1 LHNHKTYKKP
11 IRFYSLAKKSK
22 NSFFASQRVQSEP
35 VRAYGE
41 RWSFLGGSGREGVI
55 LAEEDRWKRKKNVVL
70 VRFNQMFGF
79 NGGGGG
85 GDNGATVRVLG
96 NFALAIGL
104 TYLSMTGHLGWLL
117 DAIVSIWVLLSIWL
131 WSYLLIDF
139 YFQGNNKNIKIRLC
153 LIYLKFGFIY
163 ICMIRTVTLI

>member
-1 LHNHKTYKKP
+1 
-11 IRFYSLAKKSK
+11 
-22 NSFFASQRVQSEP
+22 

-41 RWSFLGGSGREGVI
+41 RWSFLGGSGREDVI
-55 LAEEDRWKRKKNVVL
+55 LAEEDRWKRKKMVIL
-70 VRFNQMFGF
+70 VRFNQRFGF

-85 GDNGATVRVLG
+85 GDSVAIARVLG

-104 TYLSMTGHLGWLL
+104 TYRSMTGQLGWLL

-131 WSYLLIDF
+131 LSYLLIDF
-139 YFQGNNKNIKIRLC
+139 YFQGNNKNIKIGLC

-163 ICMIRTVTLI
+163 IYIYIYIYTLTLI